1 MPIRYRTVSRLVR
14 RLAAQN
20 NLPTRWPDPVV
31 VDLPVGRLARS
42 HRYLSPLER
51 GIEFH
56 NALDRYNR
64 GEWIKREYLPFVRV
78 IIGWLK
84 GLAPEKIYSEWD
96 LNGHSLRG
104 RPDLFV
110 IGGTLNC
117 RGILEVKVSG
127 RGSPLV
133 PTPEAVAQMALYPLS
148 DHGSPGRFFGALA
161 YVDLVGGNVRLFV
174 WQSLEG
180 TCPASCLRAA
190 A

>member
-1 MPIRYRTVSRLVR
+1 
-14 RLAAQN
+14 
-20 NLPTRWPDPVV
+20 
-31 VDLPVGRLARS
+31 
-42 HRYLSPLER
+42 LSPLER

-127 RGSPLV
+127 RGSPLLLIFV
-133 PTPEAVAQMALYPLS
+133 EEEFPFDSNYWAEYWI
-148 DHGSPGRFFGALA
+148 GRSHHLT
-161 YVDLVGGNVRLFV
+161 DLR
-174 WQSLEG
+174 
-180 TCPASCLRAA
+180 
-190 A
+190 